1 MKGIVEIINE
11 AASVDRK
18 LSFDLYNDV
27 YNLLADMSY
36 EYDKKGE
43 EFSRDDM
50 EDVFDWF
57 LERFFDQI
65 RED

>member
-1 MKGIVEIINE
+1 MINEAVINE

-27 YNLLADMSY
+27 YNLLADMGH
-36 EYDKKGE
+36 EYDKKGK
-43 EFSRDDM
+43 EFDRGDM